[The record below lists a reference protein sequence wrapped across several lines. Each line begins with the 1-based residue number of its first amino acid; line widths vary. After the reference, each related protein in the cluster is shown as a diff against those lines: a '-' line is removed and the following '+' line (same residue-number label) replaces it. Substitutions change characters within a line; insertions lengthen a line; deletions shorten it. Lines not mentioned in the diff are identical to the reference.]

1 MLNDHNL
8 EVDAQFA
15 ESKLDKIEP
24 LTIQFEAQIA
34 YSDQNNNWTP
44 PYCINNA
51 SSSGATNKQPVW
63 SEPST
68 QYIAAGSLAALAFS
82 YSPPANAGLGDM
94 IKQLTNQFEEMFQ
107 PLLEATF
114 GAFASLINA
123 AQSDGSSGVMQSVA
137 QGADMM
143 VKATQ
148 ETSNNRI
155 AMAAMPPPM
164 HCESDDYGVASRN
177 ANISAKLT
185 SDGIANESAKLY
197 MPNRVPYT
205 TRISNL
211 AAKYPEQEHITI
223 SKSLSSTKLDDS
235 GVQAMIDGVDV
246 MTSNVTENIKLDP
259 NMATSSSKFQ
269 RAEYIAQSGKAA
281 RLEVAKAPFYDAI
294 SERTTSSHGE
304 SKLSLIQKEVDRTYG
319 GDSEWRSALS
329 EYADPTPLLAELNK
343 QTSFSNYLLA
353 ETLKKV
359 SQQNIL
365 IATQNIDKI

>member
-1 MLNDHNL
+1 MDN
-8 EVDAQFA
+8 E
-15 ESKLDKIEP
+15 KP

-34 YSDQNNNWTP
+34 YSDLNSSWTP
-44 PYCINNA
+44 PHCINNA
-51 SSSGATNKQPVW
+51 TNSETVNKQPIW
-63 SEPST
+63 SETST

-107 PLLEATF
+107 PLLDATF
-114 GAFASLINA
+114 GTFASLINA

-137 QGADMM
+137 QGSDMI

-148 ETSNNRI
+148 ETANNKI
-155 AMAAMPPPM
+155 AMASMPPPM
-164 HCESDDYGVASRN
+164 HCESDDFGVASRN

-197 MPNRVPYT
+197 KPNRIPYT

-211 AAKYPEQEHITI
+211 ATKYPEQEHITI

-246 MTSNVTENIKLDP
+246 ITSHATEKIKLDP
-259 NMATSSSKFQ
+259 NMASSSSKFQ
-269 RAEYIAQSGKAA
+269 RSEYISQSGKAA

-294 SERTTSSHGE
+294 AERTTSSHGE
-304 SKLSLIQKEVDRTYG
+304 SKLSLVQKEIDRTYG
-319 GDSEWRSALS
+319 GESEWRSALS